1 MRASG
6 FFTITRPANAA
17 VSGVTAI
24 IAYLIATGTVIPST
38 ILLLVIVTLITA
50 AGNVINDYYDADI
63 DRINRPER
71 PIPSGSVTPGA
82 ARYFAV
88 TLFLAGILAALFAPP
103 LCLLIVVINSLVLVM
118 YAAKLKSMPV
128 VGNAAVAYLA
138 ASIFLFGGAFAGW
151 DFLVLMIPLAAIT
164 FLATMVREILK
175 DAEDVEGDA
184 AGGADTLPIRIG
196 IRRTTRIALVFA
208 LLAAIA
214 SIVPVLWWGLW
225 YLAGI
230 AIVDIF
236 ILVAAVR
243 TLPCETPENIRK
255 TRSTSLIKAGMF
267 AAIMVFALSALFL

>member
-82 ARYFAV
+82 AWYFAV

-196 IRRTTRIALVFA
+196 IRRTTRIALAFA